1 MEDSLTTLRPLRP
14 NETLGEQ
21 AYFAIRSAITSGA
34 LKPGERLTERDLA
47 GRLHVS
53 PTPIRE
59 AFRQLEQEGLL
70 VRTPSREV
78 TVSDLP
84 SASVAEMLLI
94 QAALRG
100 VAARLAADKITEAE
114 LAELLAVLD
123 ETAELLASGPAEQLL
138 ELADRFHDIVDQ
150 ASGNLTLL
158 KTIQTFMAFDPIDRL
173 ESLTDRD
180 QVLTRFGEHQQ
191 IAAALAARDRD
202 QSEALMRS
210 HVFGA
215 GRRIFRDLPDV

>member
-21 AYFAIRSAITSGA
+21 AYFAIRGAITSGV

-47 GRLHVS
+47 SRLHVS
-53 PTPIRE
+53 PTPVRE
-59 AFRQLEQEGLL
+59 AFRQLEQEGLV

-84 SASVAEMLLI
+84 SASVAELLLI

-100 VAARLAADKITEAE
+100 VAARLAAEKITEE
-114 LAELLAVLD
+114 GLAELQAVLD
-123 ETAELLASGPAEQLL
+123 ETEESLATGPAERLL
-138 ELADRFHDIVDQ
+138 ELADQFHAIVDQ
-150 ASGNLTLL
+150 VSGNLTLL
-158 KTIQTFMAFDPIDRL
+158 KTIETFSSFDPIDRL
-173 ESLTDRD
+173 EALTDRE
-180 QVLTRFGEHQQ
+180 QVLTRFGEHKE

-202 QSEALMRS
+202 LSEALMRS

-215 GRRIFRDLPDV
+215 GQRIFRGLPDV